1 MSCLLYDIAIEP
13 LVKSIRKSILKDF
26 KIQGLEEKILVSL
39 FADDMLVYMNE
50 NDNKKTLER
59 IIENFYEVSTAKF
72 NNQKSEILPMGTK
85 EYRNNMIETRT
96 VNKTTNDKIDQ
107 AIRIVKDNDSL
118 RTLGAYIGNNSKTSI
133 QWEEILKRQSK
144 ILKSW
149 SKMSL
154 SAKGKE
160 LIIKALIQSR
170 ALYLVTANEMPKSI
184 AQRMTSQM
192 KSFMWEGKRLL
203 MNQMDVTQP
212 RSNGGLDLLDIEA
225 RLEAIQITWLKK
237 YLAPITKRPIWAFVT
252 DQIVFK
258 YTQKAPVVNDQNK
271 INWVLQTWDI
281 TNTKEKKVPDY
292 IKEMLKVGRK
302 YNIGYNTIVAEKD
315 QRQKIPIWHYIGVL
329 DNHFITNGHLLFV
342 MGALIL

>member
-118 RTLGAYIGNNSKTSI
+118 RTLGAYIGNNSETSI

-149 SKMSL
+149 SKISL

-160 LIIKALIQSR
+160 LIMKALI
-170 ALYLVTANEMPKSI
+170 
-184 AQRMTSQM
+184 
-192 KSFMWEGKRLL
+192 
-203 MNQMDVTQP
+203 
-212 RSNGGLDLLDIEA
+212 
-225 RLEAIQITWLKK
+225 
-237 YLAPITKRPIWAFVT
+237 
-252 DQIVFK
+252 
-258 YTQKAPVVNDQNK
+258 
-271 INWVLQTWDI
+271 
-281 TNTKEKKVPDY
+281 
-292 IKEMLKVGRK
+292 
-302 YNIGYNTIVAEKD
+302 
-315 QRQKIPIWHYIGVL
+315 
-329 DNHFITNGHLLFV
+329 
-342 MGALIL
+342 

>member
-1 MSCLLYDIAIEP
+1 MNKVLPQAIKIERGIKQACLMSCLLYDIAIEP
-13 LVKSIRKSILKDF
+13 LAKSIRKSILKDF

-203 MNQMDVTQP
+203 MN
-212 RSNGGLDLLDIEA
+212 
-225 RLEAIQITWLKK
+225 
-237 YLAPITKRPIWAFVT
+237 
-252 DQIVFK
+252 
-258 YTQKAPVVNDQNK
+258 
-271 INWVLQTWDI
+271 
-281 TNTKEKKVPDY
+281 
-292 IKEMLKVGRK
+292 
-302 YNIGYNTIVAEKD
+302 
-315 QRQKIPIWHYIGVL
+315 
-329 DNHFITNGHLLFV
+329 
-342 MGALIL
+342 

>member
-203 MNQMDVTQP
+203 MN
-212 RSNGGLDLLDIEA
+212 
-225 RLEAIQITWLKK
+225 
-237 YLAPITKRPIWAFVT
+237 
-252 DQIVFK
+252 
-258 YTQKAPVVNDQNK
+258 
-271 INWVLQTWDI
+271 
-281 TNTKEKKVPDY
+281 
-292 IKEMLKVGRK
+292 
-302 YNIGYNTIVAEKD
+302 
-315 QRQKIPIWHYIGVL
+315 
-329 DNHFITNGHLLFV
+329 
-342 MGALIL
+342 

>member
-1 MSCLLYDIAIEP
+1 MNKVLPQAIKIERGIKQACLMSCLLYDIAIEP

-170 ALYLVTANEMPKSI
+170 ALYLVTTNEMPKSI

-203 MNQMDVTQP
+203 MN
-212 RSNGGLDLLDIEA
+212 
-225 RLEAIQITWLKK
+225 
-237 YLAPITKRPIWAFVT
+237 
-252 DQIVFK
+252 
-258 YTQKAPVVNDQNK
+258 
-271 INWVLQTWDI
+271 
-281 TNTKEKKVPDY
+281 
-292 IKEMLKVGRK
+292 
-302 YNIGYNTIVAEKD
+302 
-315 QRQKIPIWHYIGVL
+315 
-329 DNHFITNGHLLFV
+329 
-342 MGALIL
+342 

>member
-1 MSCLLYDIAIEP
+1 MNKVLPQAIKIERGIKQACLMSCLLYDIAIEP

-59 IIENFYEVSTAKF
+59 IIENFCEVSTAKF

-203 MNQMDVTQP
+203 MN
-212 RSNGGLDLLDIEA
+212 
-225 RLEAIQITWLKK
+225 
-237 YLAPITKRPIWAFVT
+237 
-252 DQIVFK
+252 
-258 YTQKAPVVNDQNK
+258 
-271 INWVLQTWDI
+271 
-281 TNTKEKKVPDY
+281 
-292 IKEMLKVGRK
+292 
-302 YNIGYNTIVAEKD
+302 
-315 QRQKIPIWHYIGVL
+315 
-329 DNHFITNGHLLFV
+329 
-342 MGALIL
+342 

>member
-1 MSCLLYDIAIEP
+1 VNKVLPQAIKIERGIKQACLMSCLLYDIAIEP

-59 IIENFYEVSTAKF
+59 IIENFCEVSTAKF

-203 MNQMDVTQP
+203 MN
-212 RSNGGLDLLDIEA
+212 
-225 RLEAIQITWLKK
+225 
-237 YLAPITKRPIWAFVT
+237 
-252 DQIVFK
+252 
-258 YTQKAPVVNDQNK
+258 
-271 INWVLQTWDI
+271 
-281 TNTKEKKVPDY
+281 
-292 IKEMLKVGRK
+292 
-302 YNIGYNTIVAEKD
+302 
-315 QRQKIPIWHYIGVL
+315 
-329 DNHFITNGHLLFV
+329 
-342 MGALIL
+342 